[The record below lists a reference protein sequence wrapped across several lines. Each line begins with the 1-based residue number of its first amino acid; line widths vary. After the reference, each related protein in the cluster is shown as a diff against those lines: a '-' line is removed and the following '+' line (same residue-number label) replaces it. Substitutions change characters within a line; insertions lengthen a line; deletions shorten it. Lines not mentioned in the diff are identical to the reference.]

1 MPDHAYHIQVLW
13 TGNRGRGT
21 ESVRGYDR
29 AHEIL
34 VDGKPALAASS
45 DPAFRGDASRHNPEE
60 LLVAALSSCHMLWY
74 LNLCAVAGV
83 TVTGYEDHARGLMVE
98 EADGGGSFRE
108 VLLFPRVTVA
118 GSEMVEPAEAQHERA
133 NALCFIARSVNF
145 PVRHRPSTGVGC

>member
-1 MPDHAYHIQVLW
+1 MTEHHYDVGLVW
-13 TGNRGRGT
+13 TGDRGQGT

-29 AHEIL
+29 AHEIRI
-34 VDGKPALAASS
+34 DGKPALAGSS

-83 TVTGYEDHARGLMVE
+83 VVTGYEDRARGVMVE
-98 EADGGGSFRE
+98 EADGGGSFRQV
-108 VLLFPRVTVA
+108 VLSPRVTVA
-118 GSEMVEPAEAQHERA
+118 GPEMTDDAEAQHERA

-145 PVRHRPSTGVGC
+145 PVRHEPLTRVRS